1 MTPHDHAG
9 RRDRLRGRVAELGL
23 DAMYVT
29 RPQHVRYLTG
39 FTGSNGQALVTV
51 DGGDLLITDHRYEE
65 RARVETDG
73 METDLTRDPS
83 RAVLEFVAPGRLGF
97 ESDHVTYRDGLDLI
111 AAAGERSMEV
121 VAVSDLV
128 EHFRIVKDDSELEAI
143 EQACRITSQVMQ
155 ELADHL
161 RPGITERDVAVHIER
176 QLVDLGADGLAF
188 PSIVAS
194 GPNGA
199 VPHHD
204 PGDRRLQSGDLVT
217 CDIGAKVA
225 GYHADMT
232 RTFALGPPDE
242 RLVTAYEVVQEA
254 QQAGVDAVGADV
266 ASADVDAAARSVVE
280 ASGNGPRF
288 VHGTG
293 HGVGLDIHEAP
304 WVNAQAADTL
314 PDRTVITVE
323 PGIYLPGLGGIRIE
337 DTVLVTPA
345 GARRLT
351 DAPHDLLVL

>member
-1 MTPHDHAG
+1 MGHDHGG
-9 RRDRLRGRVAELGL
+9 RRDRLRSRVADLGI
-23 DAMYVT
+23 DAMYIT

-39 FTGSNGQALVTV
+39 FTGSNGQVLVTV
-51 DGGDLLITDHRYEE
+51 DTGDLLITDHRYEE

-97 ESDHVTYRDGLDLI
+97 ESDHVSYRDGLDLI

-161 RPGITERDVAVHIER
+161 RPGMTERDLAVHIER
-176 QLVDLGADGLAF
+176 QMVDLGADELAF

-199 VPHHD
+199 VPHHA
-204 PGDRRLQSGDLVT
+204 PGDRLLQAGDLVT

-232 RTFALGPPDE
+232 RTFALGSSDE
-242 RLVTAYEVVQEA
+242 RLVAAYEVVREA
-254 QQAGVDAVGADV
+254 QQAGVDAVREQV
-266 ASADVDAAARSVVE
+266 ATADVDAAARSVVE

-314 PDRTVITVE
+314 PARTVITVE